1 MLDLTLQ
8 RKLYEIKWTDGTVL
22 KLNPPTQ
29 RQYLDIE
36 RIQKASEYKDVIS
49 SVYETTSEIINNNT
63 EKRVVANVAE
73 ELGLDTCLL
82 ILNDYFNFYQK
93 QIAENAVFQ

>member
-8 RKLYEIKWTDGTVL
+8 RKLYEIKWVDGAVL

-29 RQYLDIE
+29 KQYLDIE
-36 RIQKASEYKDVIS
+36 RIQNASEYKDIIS
-49 SVYETTSEIINNNT
+49 SVYDTTSEIINNNT
-63 EKRVVANVAE
+63 EKRVVENVT

-82 ILNDYFNFYQK
+82 ILQDYFNFYQK